1 MSNLNRELTVAYDQ
15 KYNQHPWLPGN
26 VDAIPIERAEGI
38 YFYDFNGKK
47 YFDMSSQLS
56 CVNIGYGNKD
66 VIEAIQK

>member
-47 YFDMSSQLS
+47 ISICLVSFL
-56 CVNIGYGNKD
+56 V
-66 VIEAIQK
+66 